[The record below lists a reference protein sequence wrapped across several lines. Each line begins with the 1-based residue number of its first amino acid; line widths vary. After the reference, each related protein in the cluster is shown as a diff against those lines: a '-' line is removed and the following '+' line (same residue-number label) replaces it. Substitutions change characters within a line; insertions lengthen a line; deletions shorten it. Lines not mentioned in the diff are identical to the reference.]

1 MNIILAASENNA
13 IGRQGTM
20 PWHLRADLQY
30 FKATTMGHAVIMGRK
45 TYESIG
51 RPLPGRHNIIVTRD
65 ASYCIPQ
72 EVLDRI
78 KPGTTV
84 EVCHSVE
91 EATEK
96 APIDSFV
103 IGGAQIYN
111 QLWTKA
117 DAIYLT
123 RVHTVIPD
131 FDASVPDIP
140 EGYVCQSRQ
149 EVAADEQNDY
159 AVTFEVWRKES

>member
-1 MNIILAASENNA
+1 MNIILAASENSA

-51 RPLPGRHNIIVTRD
+51 RPLPGRHNIVVTRD
-65 ASYCIPQ
+65 ASYSIPQ
-72 EVLDRI
+72 EVLDKL

-84 EVCHSVE
+84 EVCHSVD
-91 EATEK
+91 EALAA
-96 APIDSFV
+96 APSDSFV

-111 QLWTKA
+111 QLWRLA
-117 DAIYLT
+117 EAIYLT
-123 RVHTVIPD
+123 RVHTVIAD

-149 EVAADEQNDY
+149 DVPADDQNDY
-159 AVTFEVWRKES
+159 AVTFEVWRRQA